1 MSATANRTDT
11 TYTFGVITPEELD
24 RLSEATSQ
32 GSFQQWSGQVRLAKI
47 RGHEAECVGVCDAS
61 GNLVTGC
68 VILYLNGRFGA
79 DGSVYFGPIGISDDP
94 AVLRAITEAIR
105 ESARRHHAV
114 SVACWPNVAY
124 RLYSSDG
131 QPDGEPNDALLAGF
145 ADAGWTH
152 GGFHTGYDVVCQWM

>member
-1 MSATANRTDT
+1 MSATAESNRYDV
-11 TYTFGVITPEELD
+11 YVWRDYARRELD

-32 GSFQQWSGQVRLAKI
+32 GSFSSNGPGRSVLPRFV
-47 RGHEAECVGVCDAS
+47 GHEAECVGVCDAS

-94 AVLRAITEAIR
+94 ALLRAITEAIR

-124 RLYSSDG
+124 RLYSSNG
-131 QPDGEPNDALLAGF
+131 QPDGEPNDALLGRIRRCRL
-145 ADAGWTH
+145 DAWRIP
-152 GGFHTGYDVVCQWM
+152 YRL

>member
-94 AVLRAITEAIR
+94 ALLRAITDEIF
-105 ESARRHHAV
+105 ESPPCCFR
-114 SVACWPNVAY
+114 
-124 RLYSSDG
+124 G
-131 QPDGEPNDALLAGF
+131 MLA
-145 ADAGWTH
+145 
-152 GGFHTGYDVVCQWM
+152 